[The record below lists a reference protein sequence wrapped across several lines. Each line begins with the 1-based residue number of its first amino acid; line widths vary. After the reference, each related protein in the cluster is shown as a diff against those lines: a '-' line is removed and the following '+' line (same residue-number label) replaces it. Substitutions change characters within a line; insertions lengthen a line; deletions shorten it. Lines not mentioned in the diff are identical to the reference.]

1 MDGVKDE
8 AERTA
13 RKIARGR
20 SETTPVHVHS
30 VLFVAI
36 GLFVALIVL
45 IVLLL
50 FYLV

>member
-1 MDGVKDE
+1 MDGLKDE

-13 RKIARGR
+13 RKVARGR
-20 SETTPVHVHS
+20 SETTLVHVHS

-36 GLFVALIVL
+36 GLFVGLVVL

-50 FYLV
+50 FYLL